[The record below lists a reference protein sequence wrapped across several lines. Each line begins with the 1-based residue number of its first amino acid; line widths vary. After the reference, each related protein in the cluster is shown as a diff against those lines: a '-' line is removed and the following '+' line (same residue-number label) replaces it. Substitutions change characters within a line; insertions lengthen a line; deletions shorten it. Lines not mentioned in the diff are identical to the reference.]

1 MQLAQTKATDREQ
14 GLTEPCKYL
23 ERWDNEPITYK
34 PLNNQRI
41 NGKLIYRTPEVA
53 YKQQGEKMENINY
66 ELIGAIFISIM
77 AVRFAWDFML
87 WVEKWIDK
95 FSKIFNK

>member
-1 MQLAQTKATDREQ
+1 
-14 GLTEPCKYL
+14 
-23 ERWDNEPITYK
+23 
-34 PLNNQRI
+34 
-41 NGKLIYRTPEVA
+41 
-53 YKQQGEKMENINY
+53 MENINY

-95 FSKIFNK
+95 FYIIRKALNLRDEILKEKASK